1 VTKAIALALLA
12 LALTPAAAGAARPE
26 TTTPGVEYR
35 VDVIIKE
42 RTVTVDHRRY
52 ARGAMI
58 RYHVTNLG
66 KRQYRFVAYRIKSP
80 AVRPW
85 KMVKVLVPWDYR
97 GRFPYKV
104 QVRSGGRWR
113 DTGLKGFV
121 TIY

>member
-1 VTKAIALALLA
+1 MPKTLALAVLALALL
-12 LALTPAAAGAARPE
+12 PGAAAAARPA
-26 TTTPGVEYR
+26 TTTRGVEYR

-42 RTVTVDHRRY
+42 RRVSVDHARF

-66 KRQYRFVAYRIKSP
+66 KRRYRFVAGRIKSG

-97 GRFPYKV
+97 GRYVVKT
-104 QVRSGGRWR
+104 QVRRGGAWR
-113 DTGLKGFV
+113 DTGSKGFV
-121 TIY
+121 TVY